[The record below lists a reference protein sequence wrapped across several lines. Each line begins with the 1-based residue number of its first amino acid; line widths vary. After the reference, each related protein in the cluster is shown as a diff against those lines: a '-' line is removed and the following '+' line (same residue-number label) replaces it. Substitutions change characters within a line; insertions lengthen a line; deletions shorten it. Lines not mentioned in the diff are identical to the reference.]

1 VIRVFLV
8 TPRMKS
14 TFTMC
19 TAPIGVGI
27 GVLKSVQADSKGTVG
42 VADKPSK
49 VGGVLKSM
57 QADPKGTVGVGDK
70 PN

>member
-1 VIRVFLV
+1 
-8 TPRMKS
+8 
-14 TFTMC
+14 MC